1 MFRTGWVTSGTVAWQ
16 GVCARWC
23 RWGVAATASL
33 LVTVGGAL
41 VSPDAFARGPAD
53 SMAIVALDS
62 LPQQAQ
68 TTHQLVLAGGPF
80 PYPKDG
86 IVFGNREAQL
96 PRRSRGFYREYTV
109 KTPGS
114 RDRGARRIVCGGE
127 PPSRPEVCYYTDD
140 HYSSFRRIS
149 P

>member
-1 MFRTGWVTSGTVAWQ
+1 M
-16 GVCARWC
+16 
-23 RWGVAATASL
+23 AT
-33 LVTVGGAL
+33 
-41 VSPDAFARGPAD
+41 
-53 SMAIVALDS
+53 VALDS